1 MTETSSERNHPEDP
15 SEGASA
21 DQAQEADVPREHAEE
36 PAEGPDDETATS

>member
-1 MTETSSERNHPEDP
+1 MSETPSERSHPEDP

-21 DQAQEADVPREHAEE
+21 DQVQEPDIPREHTEY